1 MVVIVI
7 RISIIITY
15 SYLLTGPFA
24 TGTVDQ
30 HQPDAGVT
38 WLVCKL
44 LTGRY
49 SYCNLTIHVSFFRF
63 GC

>member
-1 MVVIVI
+1 MVQHV

-15 SYLLTGPFA
+15 SYLLTGPYA
-24 TGTVDQ
+24 TEAVDKR
-30 HQPDAGVT
+30 QPDAGAT
-38 WLVCKL
+38 CRLVCKL